1 MVGHWRRADLDADG
15 LDESRNKREEPRMAS
30 GFPSS
35 ICEMNWPSTE
45 MVQGR
50 GSRKFSVTMETLDR
64 KQGRAAVW
72 LKLFPACGQC
82 GDGVKPRD

>member
-1 MVGHWRRADLDADG
+1 
-15 LDESRNKREEPRMAS
+15 
-30 GFPSS
+30 
-35 ICEMNWPSTE
+35 MNWPSTE

-50 GSRKFSVTMETLDR
+50 GSREFSVTMETLDR
-64 KQGRAAVW
+64 KQVRAAVW